1 VKSYYFNQNVNA
13 YIPGVAVFTIEDVAK
28 LAGVSTAT
36 VSRVVNNNGNV
47 TTKTGQR
54 VLVAMKELDYHPN
67 KFARGLAGNQAD
79 GIGVVIQNFADPF
92 FGMVLRG
99 IESVTKKHNLQ
110 ITVASANRSSQD
122 ELKAIEFLRKQHYN
136 VVILTTTTLA
146 EKTLLELSKEGT
158 EFVHIGYN
166 FPAFAERCIYLDDA
180 QGAELATG
188 HLIAQGHKR
197 IACLAFPKS
206 LARFDMRWQGY
217 RRALEKAGLPYNE
230 NLVIQPADFDQTSA
244 LRATQELLE
253 RKESFTAIFAST
265 DMMAVGAYK
274 ALQQGGL
281 KIPEDISVVGY
292 DDIDLASFLSPPL
305 TTIKQPIQEMSMA
318 AAQLAIYYLK
328 DQVDTKEVVHQFTPS
343 LVVRD
348 SVKTIGKKKKSVS

>member
-1 VKSYYFNQNVNA
+1 L
-13 YIPGVAVFTIEDVAK
+13 PTIEDVAK

-47 TTKTGQR
+47 TTRTGQR
-54 VLVAMKELDYHPN
+54 VMSAMKELDYHPN
-67 KFARGLAGNQAD
+67 KFARGLAGNHAD

-99 IESVTKKHNLQ
+99 IESVTKKYNLQ

-122 ELKAIEFLRKQHYN
+122 ELKAIDFLRKQHYN
-136 VVILTTTTLA
+136 VVILTTTVLSGKA
-146 EKTLLELSKEGT
+146 LLELSQQGMEL
-158 EFVHIGYN
+158 VHVGYYY
-166 FPAFAERCIYLDDA
+166 PELPERCIYLDDL
-180 QGAELATG
+180 QGAMLATEY
-188 HLIAQGHKR
+188 LIAQGHKR
-197 IACLAFPKS
+197 IACIAFPPSQAQKD
-206 LARFDMRWQGY
+206 ARFQGY

-244 LRATQELLE
+244 LRATEELLR
-253 RKESFTAIFAST
+253 RKEPFTAMFAST
-265 DMMAVGAYK
+265 DMIAVGAYK
-274 ALQQGGL
+274 ALQQAGL
-281 KIPEDISVVGY
+281 KIPDDISIVGY

-328 DQVDTKEVVHQFTPS
+328 GQGDKVKEVVRQFSPS
-343 LVVRD
+343 LVVRE
-348 SVKTIGKKKKSVS
+348 SVRSIGKKKK